1 MNTPDSNDVKLTGIL
16 AADPQQRIMSG
27 GLPVANAKI
36 VVTSR
41 YLSTTQAAVTT
52 TLNLVFYGP
61 MADHAKLFTEGMR
74 VSIEG
79 EIVAR
84 STSPTDKR
92 TTTEIIVR
100 KLFRIYADDELTT
113 PPHATAAPQIE
124 ATGDDPKDWA

>member
-1 MNTPDSNDVKLTGIL
+1 VKLTGIL
-16 AADPQQRIMSG
+16 AADPQQRVMSG

-41 YLSTTQAAVTT
+41 FLSTTHAAVTT

-61 MADHAKLFTEGMR
+61 MADSAKLFTEGMR

-84 STSPTDKR
+84 STSPTEKR

-100 KLFRIYADDELTT
+100 KIFRIYADHQLTT
-113 PPHATAAPQIE
+113 PPETTTVPHSE
-124 ATGDDPKDWA
+124 STGDDPKDWA

>member
-1 MNTPDSNDVKLTGIL
+1 MITPDTNDVRLTGNL
-16 AADPQQRIMSG
+16 AADPQHRTTTG

-61 MADHAKLFTEGMR
+61 MADHATLFTGGMR

-79 EIVAR
+79 EVVAR
-84 STSPTDKR
+84 STSPTEKR

-100 KLFRIYADDELTT
+100 KIFRIYTDDEIAGPTEQT
-113 PPHATAAPQIE
+113 NTAE
-124 ATGDDPKDWA
+124 FHTTGDDPQDWA